1 MEQKEILK
9 MSQETTNKKELI
21 KKVYTKEVLEAF
33 SKRSPL
39 KPETIAKMRFWGL
52 W

>member
-33 SKRSPL
+33 SKRAPMSPTL
-39 KPETIAKMRFWGL
+39 RAKLRFWGL

>member
-1 MEQKEILK
+1 MMEMKEILK
-9 MSQETTNKKELI
+9 MKQETI

-33 SKRSPL
+33 KNTHL
-39 KPETIAKMRFWGL
+39 KPETIVKMRFWGL